1 MNAFTE
7 PRSAIPE
14 SGYNERRRRT
24 QVPAHVIS
32 RPGSPVAWDFG
43 DKATGVLKE
52 DPPRPGSATLLSPP
66 LQRKVPVSVD
76 SHLRKMSAR
85 QTSQV

>member
-1 MNAFTE
+1 M
-7 PRSAIPE
+7 PSE
-14 SGYNERRRRT
+14 SRVRPGPLPSCM

-32 RPGSPVAWDFG
+32 RPGSPVAWDFA

-76 SHLRKMSAR
+76 SHLRKLSAR
-85 QTSQV
+85 AN